1 MLTQLIKVY
10 TLIHIASPLWQQW
23 WFWLFAFMT
32 TIAIAFF
39 IFLDM
44 KKKERKKAE
53 IQQQILRLKADALA
67 AQMNPHFVF
76 NCISSINALINLG
89 DKQEA
94 TLYLGRFA
102 TLLRSV
108 LKSVRSNEISLEEE
122 FLLTENYMQLEKAR
136 YSNPFN
142 YTIERPEEIS
152 TTAILIP
159 PLIIQSFVENSILHG
174 FTGQP
179 NFEKRIN
186 ILAVASGD
194 SLIVIIKDN
203 GIGILPNKQH
213 ETGLGT
219 RITTE
224 RIALLGNKA
233 HVTIDSKIDEDDHG
247 TTVTITIPLK
257 QLKN

>member
-1 MLTQLIKVY
+1 
-10 TLIHIASPLWQQW
+10 
-23 WFWLFAFMT
+23 
-32 TIAIAFF
+32 
-39 IFLDM
+39 M

-108 LKSVRSNEISLEEE
+108 LNSVRSNEISLEEE
-122 FLLTENYMQLEKAR
+122 LLMTENYMQLEKAR

-142 YTIERPEEIS
+142 YTIERPEGIS

-174 FTGQP
+174 FTGLA

-186 ILAVASGD
+186 ILAGTSGD

-203 GIGILPNKQH
+203 GIGIPPNKQH